1 MMSVENLNRDMS
13 NRNLFFVLILVA
25 GVGGIIFSSDLVL
38 GLGCCATTNDDL
50 VCESVEQS
58 ECRVGS
64 EFADKALCGTTS
76 FCNKGCCFDGKGSFD
91 KGVTKFSCEAR
102 EEKWDDDEFC
112 NIEGSQMGCCTILG
126 ESSFENKAY
135 CGYRASLIGG
145 GEHDFK
151 EGMSEEQC
159 VLGFTT
165 SKQEAACVL
174 KDKGCTHVTEEACI
188 NLGGE
193 YRGGLLCTAESLE
206 TNCEMTE
213 ETKCDAKKNGVYF
226 VDSCGNLANI
236 YDSSKVKDGRYWTEI
251 VDREKSC
258 GADESI
264 NSSSCGNCEVT
275 KSVCSSAI
283 EDKFKVEFG
292 NSFCKD
298 TSCDFKGE
306 RYLNG
311 ESWCDFDGKI
321 GDGDDVVGS
330 RHWLYRCN
338 QGFVDS
344 KQEGKD
350 MREDICVEK
359 VVKDGDLELRSAK
372 FVANDALTCLSY
384 NLLVENSEEREDNL
398 KKCQENEFC
407 MVQRTEVSS
416 YFKFDMCVPKYPVG
430 YKLGDEAS
438 LTEAEDACGV
448 IDVKC
453 PVVQEKTEFA
463 KWKVVKNGECL
474 EEEFTQKMNDVCRKI
489 GDCGLEVNIAGNY
502 TENYEVVGAP
512 NPGQPLIE
520 EIKELSSYKS
530 GQSVNF
536 SSTFIP
542 DRTILSFGTSGK
554 KWYEQFNF
562 KKTLLVDFIGPIIGR
577 GKVRYKHV
585 TFTCL
590 PWKAPTG
597 KGNCDACNGDPFK
610 PCSQYRCSSLGTHCT
625 LINEDSVLPICIY
638 DNKND
643 PLSPNIK
650 YGEAGEG
657 EKYVEVSSSEF
668 KILRSDDSCIDA
680 GEDIALNIVTDELAK
695 CRFSYDL
702 ATPEYKDMKEF
713 FEEDGYSLNHTATI
727 AFGDLSDGE
736 SKGLDVKYENKV
748 YVMCSDFHDNPSI
761 KPYVV
766 DVCVNE
772 EKDTHPP
779 RLKKF
784 LPVDGSLVGFEVT
797 KKNVSLYVN
806 TYATCKWDSEDKN
819 YTEMKN
825 EMSCF
830 DFGNDHI
837 CNSELPITGTENKF
851 YFKCLDQ
858 PWLEDVKRSED
869 RNENKEGIKYIL
881 KRPIEKI
888 KIDSIIP
895 FEDFDIATPQ
905 VTKEI
910 RVKTS
915 GGGANHKCYYSFED
929 TTLKNPMEFTG
940 KIGEHKQSRIVF
952 DSGINFIYVRC
963 VDETG
968 DFAEEFSRFEITQ
981 DTSVPLISRIW
992 QTAGNLEVVTSEK
1005 AECRYS
1011 LESCLFKWEE
1021 GKEIGKETS
1030 HVFSAVRGSK
1040 YYVKCKD
1047 SFENIP
1053 YGCSAVVTAI

>member
-1 MMSVENLNRDMS
+1 MFCGHGECMMSVENLNRDMS

-58 ECRVGS
+58 ECRGGS

-159 VLGFTT
+159 VLGYTT

-174 KDKGCTHVTEEACI
+174 KDKSCTHVTEEACL

-193 YRGGLLCTAESLE
+193 YHGELLCTAKSLE

-226 VDSCGNLANI
+226 VD
-236 YDSSKVKDGRYWTEI
+236 
-251 VDREKSC
+251 
-258 GADESI
+258 
-264 NSSSCGNCEVT
+264 
-275 KSVCSSAI
+275 SSAI

-344 KQEGKD
+344 RQEGKD

-430 YKLGDEAS
+430 YKLGDESS

-474 EEEFTQKMNDVCRKI
+474 EEEFTQKMNDV
-489 GDCGLEVNIAGNY
+489 
-502 TENYEVVGAP
+502 
-512 NPGQPLIE
+512 
-520 EIKELSSYKS
+520 
-530 GQSVNF
+530 
-536 SSTFIP
+536 
-542 DRTILSFGTSGK
+542 
-554 KWYEQFNF
+554 
-562 KKTLLVDFIGPIIGR
+562 
-577 GKVRYKHV
+577 
-585 TFTCL
+585 
-590 PWKAPTG
+590 
-597 KGNCDACNGDPFK
+597 
-610 PCSQYRCSSLGTHCT
+610 
-625 LINEDSVLPICIY
+625 
-638 DNKND
+638 
-643 PLSPNIK
+643 
-650 YGEAGEG
+650 
-657 EKYVEVSSSEF
+657 
-668 KILRSDDSCIDA
+668 
-680 GEDIALNIVTDELAK
+680 
-695 CRFSYDL
+695 
-702 ATPEYKDMKEF
+702 
-713 FEEDGYSLNHTATI
+713 
-727 AFGDLSDGE
+727 
-736 SKGLDVKYENKV
+736 
-748 YVMCSDFHDNPSI
+748 
-761 KPYVV
+761 
-766 DVCVNE
+766 
-772 EKDTHPP
+772 
-779 RLKKF
+779 
-784 LPVDGSLVGFEVT
+784 
-797 KKNVSLYVN
+797 
-806 TYATCKWDSEDKN
+806 
-819 YTEMKN
+819 
-825 EMSCF
+825 
-830 DFGNDHI
+830 
-837 CNSELPITGTENKF
+837 
-851 YFKCLDQ
+851 
-858 PWLEDVKRSED
+858 
-869 RNENKEGIKYIL
+869 
-881 KRPIEKI
+881 
-888 KIDSIIP
+888 
-895 FEDFDIATPQ
+895 
-905 VTKEI
+905 
-910 RVKTS
+910 
-915 GGGANHKCYYSFED
+915 
-929 TTLKNPMEFTG
+929 
-940 KIGEHKQSRIVF
+940 
-952 DSGINFIYVRC
+952 
-963 VDETG
+963 
-968 DFAEEFSRFEITQ
+968 
-981 DTSVPLISRIW
+981 
-992 QTAGNLEVVTSEK
+992 
-1005 AECRYS
+1005 
-1011 LESCLFKWEE
+1011 
-1021 GKEIGKETS
+1021 
-1030 HVFSAVRGSK
+1030 
-1040 YYVKCKD
+1040 
-1047 SFENIP
+1047 
-1053 YGCSAVVTAI
+1053 